1 MSKKW
6 LWSEGYF
13 SLVREVL
20 WKSGKKTWSN
30 FWLQL
35 YTFHLKIQVVFMLT
49 ENGVAN
55 KKPDDLLHNLEKSII
70 KTESSAAYFCY
81 SQGWG

>member
-1 MSKKW
+1 
-6 LWSEGYF
+6 
-13 SLVREVL
+13 
-20 WKSGKKTWSN
+20 
-30 FWLQL
+30 
-35 YTFHLKIQVVFMLT
+35 MLT

-81 SQGWG
+81 LQG